1 VAPSAT
7 RTKCLPICKGWNSG
21 VNILGLAD
29 GTDAGAALIVDDHV
43 VATVEQERLDRRP
56 HSRGVP
62 WAAADEALKVAG
74 LSRRDVDMVAIAGRF
89 SPLFFLRRHP
99 TWRRLAQDAFSPL
112 LDVSVFYQAL
122 LRQTGFGALEAD
134 RTAEWFHHQ
143 LRERGFGMRRT
154 LLVDVHRCL
163 AEAAHRCQPREP
175 VLVLTLH
182 PNGDGV
188 ALATYR
194 GSVGQLDKLW
204 SQKGFASLHVHLKRC
219 LAAMDLPRGDEALAW
234 SLATRAEP
242 DPALV
247 AHLDGLL
254 QADGP
259 RLSRKRYPFPERR
272 EAYEPLARA
281 NVEVAAASLL
291 ENLSRVVCALVRH
304 HIGQSG
310 LRRVA
315 LGGGV
320 FENPWL
326 VARVAELPEVDE
338 VWTPPLQG
346 WASLALGAAASVGGM
361 APGLLQG
368 PGLGASADPER
379 CRKLVSGRPH
389 ESLSLEAVAD
399 VIAAG
404 GAVGRCEGRGGF
416 GRHGGG
422 TRSVLLAPTRDGIA
436 RALEG
441 LERHPGELPVLAR
454 RPTLRMSKVTGPLR
468 HGAVA
473 AEGPLGKLATQ
484 EVHEGDDPQL
494 AALLTRLEERG
505 MAPELAVLPLGMG
518 SEPAVATPEDAL
530 SVFNRSKLEALWLG
544 PSLVR
549 R

>member
-1 VAPSAT
+1 M
-7 RTKCLPICKGWNSG
+7 
-21 VNILGLAD
+21 NILGIAD
-29 GTDAGAALIVDDHV
+29 GTDAGAALIVDDQV
-43 VATVEQERLDRRP
+43 VAAVEQERLDRRP
-56 HSRGVP
+56 HSSGTP

-74 LSRRDVDMVAIAGRF
+74 LARRDVDMVAIAGRF
-89 SPLFFLRRHP
+89 SPPFFLRRHP
-99 TWRRLAQDAFSPL
+99 RWRLLARDAFSPL
-112 LDVSVFYQAL
+112 LDVTVFYQAC
-122 LRQTGFGALEAD
+122 LRQSGFGALEAD
-134 RTAEWFHHQ
+134 RTAEWFHQQ
-143 LRERGFGMRRT
+143 LEDRGFGMRRT

-194 GSVGQLDKLW
+194 GSVGQLDRLW
-204 SQKGFASLHVHLKRC
+204 AQKGFASLHVHLKRC
-219 LAAMDLPRGDEALAW
+219 LAAMDLPPGDEGLAW
-234 SLATRAEP
+234 SLATKAKP
-242 DPALV
+242 DPGLV

-254 QADGP
+254 QSDGL

-272 EAYEPLARA
+272 SAYEPLAR
-281 NVEVAAASLL
+281 VPTEVAAASLL
-291 ENLSRVVCALVRH
+291 ENLARVVCELVKA
-304 HIGQSG
+304 HIARSG

-326 VARVAELPEVDE
+326 VARVAELADVDE

-346 WASLALGAAASVGGM
+346 WASMALGAAASVGGM

-368 PGLGASADPER
+368 PGLGAAADAER
-379 CRKLVSGRPH
+379 CRNLVSGRAH
-389 ESLSLEAVAD
+389 EALDLRAVAS
-399 VIAAG
+399 VLASG

-422 TRSVLLAPTRDGIA
+422 TRSVLVRPTHEA
-436 RALEG
+436 VAAALEA
-441 LERHPGELPVLAR
+441 LERHPGEQPVIAR
-454 RPTLRMSKVTGPLR
+454 RPMGEVSKVRGPLR
-468 HGAVA
+468 HGGVA
-473 AEGPLGKLATQ
+473 ADGPLGFLPTQ
-484 EVHEGDDPQL
+484 EVREGDDPQL
-494 AALLTRLEERG
+494 VALLDALEADG
-505 MAPELAVLPLGMG
+505 HPPELALLPLGMG

-530 SVFNRSKLEALWLG
+530 SVFNRSTLEALWLG